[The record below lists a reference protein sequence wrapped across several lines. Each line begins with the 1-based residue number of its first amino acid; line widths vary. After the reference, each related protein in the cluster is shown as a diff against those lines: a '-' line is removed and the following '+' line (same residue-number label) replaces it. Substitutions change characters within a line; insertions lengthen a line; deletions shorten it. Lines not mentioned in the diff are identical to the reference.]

1 MTNTK
6 KTKLGKV
13 GPHHAARP
21 MRVVVDKKGYA
32 WLCDQ
37 SVNSKKDLRKQGCW
51 ACGGPEMAFTRND

>member
-13 GPHHAARP
+13 APHRAARP
-21 MRVVVDKKGYA
+21 MKVVVDKEGYA
-32 WLCDQ
+32 WLCDK
-37 SVNSKKDLRKQGCW
+37 SVNPKKNLKEQGCW